1 MTDFQNEDFLPIEA
15 EDEINQTVEYL
26 AARQP
31 VQPMSN
37 LAIKITPSN
46 GGVFTKDSEFIE
58 MRLNP
63 QHNTFVDGCSTL
75 LNFTFTAKPVKV
87 AADATFFNCHSASQ
101 AMGLFKR
108 ITVNIGGLEL
118 ENITNQNRIFNI
130 MTNLYAN
137 GNQLR
142 SSNTISDL
150 FGVNSTESQANRVGR
165 LVAGNV
171 GVPTS
176 ATPTEIPIKV
186 SVPITL
192 SALLGPNGRKCLPI
206 GMLREAI
213 VVRFYT
219 VDTSAEAY
227 YAISPVAGTS
237 LALDSTSNFEIKNV
251 SMEVKCIRFDDN
263 QFEYIRN
270 NTPDNMLSWDATAFI
285 CNNNNVPPQNATTQI
300 LLGNTNYVD
309 VKSIICATH
318 YSQILDGKTLTYES
332 VFPGLFRANILCN
345 GQPVL
350 SRQMGVNNTN
360 NLNDSVPQFAA
371 NLVSIARNGLDIFDA
386 NTCILPTDVNANS
399 GTNQSFSPY
408 ATGGLGTG
416 AIFPIDG
423 PADIP
428 NNQGPWQN
436 KSAGVPID
444 PAFFCW
450 GLSLLHSQDT
460 SRQLVGRNLIAKQV
474 VVEMVKHNAI
484 PANSLTQVLMSILT
498 VGCKYHLNVQTGEL
512 RRTL

>member
-15 EDEINQTVEYL
+15 EDEINQSVEFL
-26 AARQP
+26 PSRQP

-46 GGVFTKDSEFIE
+46 GGNFTKKSEFIE

-63 QHNTFVDGCSTL
+63 QHNTFVDGTSTL
-75 LNFTFTAKPVKV
+75 LNFTFTAKPVKL
-87 AADATFFNCHSASQ
+87 ASDATFFNCYSASQ

-108 ITVNIGGLEL
+108 ITVSVGGLEL
-118 ENITNQNRIFNI
+118 ENITNQNRIFNV
-130 MTNLYAN
+130 MSGLYAN

-142 SSNTISDL
+142 SSNTITDL
-150 FGVNSTESQANRVGR
+150 FGVNSTESQANRVGQ
-165 LVAGNV
+165 LVAGV
-171 GVPTS
+171 EGTPVSAVPK
-176 ATPTEIPIKV
+176 EIPIKV

-206 GMLREAI
+206 GMMREAV

-219 VDTSAEAY
+219 VDTSNEAY
-227 YAISPVAGTS
+227 YALAPTAGTS
-237 LALDSTSNFEIKNV
+237 LEIDASSDFEIKNV
-251 SMEVKCIRFDDN
+251 SMEVKCIRFDDR

-270 NTPDNMLSWDATAFI
+270 NTPDNILTWDATAFI
-285 CNNNNVPPQNATTQI
+285 CNNNNVPPQNANTQI

-318 YSQILDGKTLTYES
+318 YSSITDGKTLTYES
-332 VFPGLFRANILCN
+332 VFPGLYRANILCN

-350 SRQMGVNNTN
+350 SRQMGNNDTN
-360 NLNDSVPQFAA
+360 NLNKSVPQFVG
-371 NLVSIARNGLDIFDA
+371 NLLSISRNGLDIFEA

-399 GTNQSFSPY
+399 GQNQSYSPY
-408 ATGGLGTG
+408 ATGGLNAGG
-416 AIFPIDG
+416 IFPVAG
-423 PADIP
+423 PQDIP
-428 NNQGPWQN
+428 NNQGPWAN
-436 KSAGVPID
+436 KSIGVPIS
-444 PAFFCW
+444 PSFFVW
-450 GLSLLHSQDT
+450 GLSLLSTNDT

-474 VVEMVKHNAI
+474 VIEMVKHNQI
-484 PANSLTQVLMSILT
+484 PANSLSQVLMSILT
-498 VGCKYHLNVQTGEL
+498 VGVQYHLDVQTGEL

>member
-1 MTDFQNEDFLPIEA
+1 MTDFQNETFLPIEP
-15 EDEINQTVEYL
+15 EDEINQSVEYL

-31 VQPMSN
+31 VQSSSH

-63 QHNTFVDGCSTL
+63 QHNTFVDGTSTL

-87 AADATFFNCHSASQ
+87 TADATFFNCHSAGQ

-108 ITVNIGGLEL
+108 ITVSVGGLEL
-118 ENITNQNRIFNI
+118 ENITNQNRIFYI
-130 MTNLYAN
+130 MSGLYAN

-142 SSNTISDL
+142 SSNTVSDL
-150 FGVNSTESQANRVGR
+150 FGVNSGESQANRVGR
-165 LVAGNV
+165 LVAGV
-171 GVPTS
+171 DGAPTS

-192 SALLGPNGRKCLPI
+192 SALLGPGGRKCLPI

-227 YAISPVAGTS
+227 YALSPTAGTS
-237 LALDSTSNFEIKNV
+237 LAIDSSSNFEIKNV
-251 SMEVKCIRFDDN
+251 SMEVKAVRFDDR

-270 NTPDNMLSWDATAFI
+270 NTPDNMLTWDATTFI
-285 CNNNNVPPQNATTQI
+285 CNNNNVAPQNANTQT

-309 VKSIICATH
+309 VKSVVFGTY

-332 VFPGLFRANILCN
+332 VFPGLFRANVLLN

-350 SRQMGVNNTN
+350 ARPIGVNNTS
-360 NLNDSVPQFAA
+360 NLNASVPQFMA
-371 NLVSIARNGLDIFDA
+371 NLISVSRNGLDIFEA
-386 NTCILPTDVNANS
+386 NTCAVPTDVNLNT
-399 GTNQSFSPY
+399 GQNQSYSPY
-408 ATGGLGTG
+408 ATGGVDAGG
-416 AIFPIDG
+416 IFPIAG
-423 PADIP
+423 PQDIP
-428 NNQGPWQN
+428 NSQGPWTN
-436 KSAGVPID
+436 KTAGVPIT
-444 PAFFCW
+444 PAFFVW
-450 GLSLLHSQDT
+450 GLSLLNSQDV
-460 SRQLVGRNLIAKQV
+460 SRKLVGRNLIGKQV
-474 VVEMVKHNAI
+474 VVEMTKHNAI
-484 PANSLTQVLMSILT
+484 GAEALSQVLMSILT
-498 VGCKYHLNVQTGEL
+498 VGVKYHLDVRTGEL